1 MYNKISVNKQMC
13 IINDTAVIRE
23 NMQYKDYVLNYT
35 KLYIVYIILNM
46 AVFCYLL
53 IIISANTIY
62 FSIST

>member
-46 AVFCYLL
+46 AVFLLCIYYNKCKYYL
-53 IIISANTIY
+53 
-62 FSIST
+62 F

>member
-1 MYNKISVNKQMC
+1 MYNKISVNKQMR

-46 AVFCYLL
+46 AVFLLSTYYNKCEYYL
-53 IIISANTIY
+53 
-62 FSIST
+62 F

>member
-23 NMQYKDYVLNYT
+23 NMQYKNYVLNYT

-46 AVFCYLL
+46 AVFLLCTYYNKCKYYL
-53 IIISANTIY
+53 
-62 FSIST
+62 F

>member
-13 IINDTAVIRE
+13 IINDNAVIRE

-46 AVFCYLL
+46 AVFLLSTYYNKCEYYL
-53 IIISANTIY
+53 
-62 FSIST
+62 F

>member
-23 NMQYKDYVLNYT
+23 NMQYKGYVLNYT

-46 AVFCYLL
+46 AVFLLSTYYNKCEYYL
-53 IIISANTIY
+53 
-62 FSIST
+62 F

>member
-1 MYNKISVNKQMC
+1 MC

-46 AVFCYLL
+46 AVFCCVF

>member
-1 MYNKISVNKQMC
+1 MC

-46 AVFCYLL
+46 AVFLLCTYYNKCEYYL
-53 IIISANTIY
+53 
-62 FSIST
+62 F